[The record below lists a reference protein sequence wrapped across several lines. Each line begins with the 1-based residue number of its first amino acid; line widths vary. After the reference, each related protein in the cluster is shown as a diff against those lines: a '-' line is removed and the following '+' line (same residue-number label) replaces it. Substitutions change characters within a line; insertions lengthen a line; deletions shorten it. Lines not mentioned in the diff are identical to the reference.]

1 MRSRRVTLEC
11 MMKSNN
17 VFMMKRVLASVL
29 CVSLVCAVVF
39 AQKRFVMLD
48 KVVAVVG
55 NSAINY
61 SDVQQAAAL
70 ILEQRRSEGYTSDRP
85 AEDEALENLMLQKLL
100 YNQALLDSL
109 EINKADVVQRVEQ
122 RVQDMIAKEGS
133 ITALEKKSHMAIYH
147 IRDLLR
153 RQFEE
158 QNYAQL
164 MQQTVV
170 SKTKIV
176 PGEVER
182 YYKSIDKGELPISA
196 EQYMYAQ
203 ITMFPRNIK
212 EAKLRTRERLIEMRE
227 RIVTG
232 KARFA
237 TLARM
242 YSLDGSAIQGGELE
256 PAPLAG
262 FVKPFADALAELK
275 PGQVSEVVET
285 EFGFHLIQLIDKN
298 GQLYHC
304 RHILLR
310 PTFTTEE
317 VVAPMRDLDSLVRLI
332 KSDSLSFEEAARKHS
347 DDKHSKQNGGVVTN
361 HDLLER
367 YSAYDAKL
375 TATKF
380 LKEDFGAMGGKS
392 IDDYNAIRRLKEGE
406 ISTPFRSNDMVGN
419 ELVKVVKLLKVIP
432 AHNAS
437 LKDDY
442 LRLEQLAL
450 SQKQER
456 EFVDWL
462 NKKMATMYIYIA
474 PEFKSADFTNKNW
487 VKYSK

>member
-1 MRSRRVTLEC
+1 
-11 MMKSNN
+11 MK
-17 VFMMKRVLASVL
+17 KILYIALLL
-29 CVSLVCAVVF
+29 CSLSAGVV

-55 NSAINY
+55 NSSISY
-61 SDVQQAAAL
+61 SDMQQTARQ
-70 ILEQRRSEGYTSDRP
+70 ILEQRRAEGYTSDRSP
-85 AEDEALENLMLQKLL
+85 QSEALENLMLQKLL
-100 YNQALLDSL
+100 YNQALLDSI
-109 EINKADVVQRVEQ
+109 EISKGEVAQRVEQ
-122 RVQDMIAKEGS
+122 QVQSMVDREGS
-133 ITALEKKSHMAIYH
+133 ITALEKKTHMAIYH
-147 IRDLLR
+147 IRDLFR
-153 RQFEE
+153 RQLEE
-158 QNYAQL
+158 QSYAQN
-164 MQQTVV
+164 MQQTVI

-182 YYKSIDKGELPISA
+182 YYNSMDKDSLPIIA

-203 ITMFPRNIK
+203 ITKFPKNMK

-232 KARFA
+232 KTRFA

-242 YSLDGSAIQGGELE
+242 YSVDGSAIQGGELE

-275 PGQVSEVVET
+275 PGQVSEVVES
-285 EFGFHLIQLIDKN
+285 EFGFHLIQLIDRK
-298 GQLYHC
+298 GQLFHC

-310 PTFTTEE
+310 PTFTVDEI
-317 VVAPMRDLDSLVRLI
+317 VAPMRDLDSLVNLI
-332 KSDSLSFEEAARKHS
+332 KKDSLSFEEAARKHS

-392 IDDYNAIRRLKEGE
+392 IDDYNAIRRLREGE
-406 ISTPFRSNDMVGN
+406 VSAPFRSNDMVGN

-437 LKDDY
+437 LEEDY
-442 LRLEQLAL
+442 LRLEQMAL
-450 SQKQER
+450 SAKQDR
-456 EFVDWL
+456 EFQMWL
-462 NKKMATMYIYIA
+462 DKKIASMYIYIA
-474 PEFKSADFTNKNW
+474 PEFRNMEFSNKNW

>member
-1 MRSRRVTLEC
+1 MRRVI
-11 MMKSNN
+11 
-17 VFMMKRVLASVL
+17 SVL
-29 CVSLVCAVVF
+29 ICTLLMGAAVI

-55 NSAINY
+55 NSSISY
-61 SDVQQAAAL
+61 SDMRQAAKM
-70 ILEQRRSEGYTSDRP
+70 ILEQRRSEGYTSDRS
-85 AEDEALENLMLQKLL
+85 AESEALEELLAQKLL
-100 YNQALLDSL
+100 YNQALLDSV
-109 EINKADVVQRVEQ
+109 EINQADVVQRVEQ
-122 RVQDMIAKEGS
+122 QVQSMIDYEGS
-133 ITALEKKSHMAIYH
+133 IAALEKKSYMAIYH

-153 RQFEE
+153 RQIEE
-158 QNYAQL
+158 QTYAQT
-164 MQQTVV
+164 MQHTIV
-170 SKTKIV
+170 SKTKVV

-182 YYKSIDKGELPISA
+182 FYNSIDKDSLPIVA

-232 KARFA
+232 KTRFA

-256 PAPLAG
+256 PAPLSG

-275 PGQVSEVVET
+275 PGQVSEVVES
-285 EFGFHLIQLIDKN
+285 EFGFHLIQLIDKK

-310 PTFTTEE
+310 PTYTVDEII
-317 VVAPMRDLDSLVRLI
+317 APMRDLDSLVNLI
-332 KSDSLSFEEAARKHS
+332 KKDSLSFEEAARKHS
-347 DDKHSKQNGGVVTN
+347 DDRHSKQNGGVVTN

-392 IDDYNAIRRLKEGE
+392 IDDYNAISRLKEGE
-406 ISTPFRSNDMVGN
+406 ISAPFRSSDMVGN

-437 LKDDY
+437 LDEDY
-442 LRLEQLAL
+442 LRLEQMAL
-450 SQKQER
+450 RRKQDI
-456 EFVDWL
+456 EFKEWL
-462 NKKMATMYIYIA
+462 NKKIASMYIYIA
-474 PEFKSADFTNKNW
+474 PEFRNLEFENKNW

>member
-1 MRSRRVTLEC
+1 MKKILSILICTL
-11 MMKSNN
+11 
-17 VFMMKRVLASVL
+17 VVASV
-29 CVSLVCAVVF
+29 VV
-39 AQKRFVMLD
+39 AERRFVMLD

-55 NSAINY
+55 NSSVSY
-61 SDVQQAAAL
+61 SDMQQMAKR
-70 ILEQRRSEGYTSDRP
+70 ILEQRRSQGYTSDRP
-85 AEDEALENLMLQKLL
+85 AQDEALEELMLQKLL
-100 YNQALLDSL
+100 YNQALLDSV
-109 EINKADVVQRVEQ
+109 EINNGDVAQRVEQ
-122 RVQDMIAKEGS
+122 QVQSMVDREGS

-147 IRDLLR
+147 IRDLFR
-153 RQFEE
+153 RQIEE
-158 QNYAQL
+158 QTYAQT

-170 SKTKIV
+170 AKTKIV

-182 YYKSIDKGELPISA
+182 FYNSIDKDSLPVIA
-196 EQYMYAQ
+196 EQYQYAQ
-203 ITMFPRNIK
+203 ITMFPKNMK

-232 KARFA
+232 KTRFA

-242 YSLDGSAIQGGELE
+242 YSVDGSAIQGGELE

-275 PGQVSEVVET
+275 EGQVSEVVET
-285 EFGFHLIQLIDKN
+285 EFGFHLIQLIDKK

-310 PTFTTEE
+310 PTFVVEE
-317 VVAPMRDLDSLVRLI
+317 IMAPMRDLDSLVNLI
-332 KSDSLSFEEAARKHS
+332 KKDSLSFEEAARKHS

-406 ISTPFRSNDMVGN
+406 VSAPFRSSDMMGN

-437 LKDDY
+437 LDQDY
-442 LRLEQLAL
+442 LRLEQMAL
-450 SQKQER
+450 SAKQEKEFR
-456 EFVDWL
+456 EWL
-462 NKKMATMYIYIA
+462 DKKIASMYIYIA
-474 PEFKSADFTNKNW
+474 PEFRNGDFSNKNW

>member
-1 MRSRRVTLEC
+1 
-11 MMKSNN
+11 MKKIVSI
-17 VFMMKRVLASVL
+17 AL
-29 CVSLVCAVVF
+29 CLCFIGAGVV
-39 AQKRFVMLD
+39 AQKKFLMLD

-55 NSAINY
+55 NSSINY
-61 SDVQQAAAL
+61 TDVKQLAAQ
-70 ILEQRRSEGYTSDRP
+70 IMEQRRSEGYTSDRP
-85 AEDEALENLMLQKLL
+85 AQDEALENLLTQKLL
-100 YNQALLDSL
+100 YNQALLDSV
-109 EINKADVVQRVEQ
+109 EISQADVVQRVEQ
-122 RVQDMIAKEGS
+122 QVQSMVDREGS
-133 ITALEKKSHMAIYH
+133 ITAVEKKSHMAIYH

-153 RQFEE
+153 RQIEE
-158 QNYAQL
+158 QSYAQM
-164 MQQTVV
+164 MQQTVLGA
-170 SKTKIV
+170 TKII

-182 YYKSIDKGELPISA
+182 YYNSMDKGNLPIIA

-203 ITMFPRNIK
+203 ITKFPHNMK

-232 KARFA
+232 KTRFA

-242 YSLDGSAIQGGELE
+242 YSVDGSAIHGGELE

-285 EFGFHLIQLIDKN
+285 EFGFHLIQLIDKKGN
-298 GQLYHC
+298 LYHC

-310 PTFTTEE
+310 PTFTIDEIM
-317 VVAPMRDLDSLVRLI
+317 APMRELDSIANLI
-332 KSDSLSFEEAARKHS
+332 KKDSLTFEEAAKRHS
-347 DDKHSKQNGGVVTN
+347 DDKYSKMNGGVVTN

-392 IDDYNAIRRLKEGE
+392 IDDYNAIRRLREGE
-406 ISTPFRSNDMVGN
+406 MSAPFRSTDMMGN
-419 ELVKVVKLLKVIP
+419 ELVKIVKLVKVFP

-437 LKDDY
+437 LDEDY
-442 LRLEQLAL
+442 LRLEQMAL
-450 SQKQER
+450 SQKQDD
-456 EFVDWL
+456 EFKAWL
-462 NKKMATMYIYIA
+462 NKKMASMYIYIA
-474 PEFKSADFTNKNW
+474 PEFRDGDFENKNW
-487 VKYSK
+487 VKLSK

>member
-1 MRSRRVTLEC
+1 
-11 MMKSNN
+11 MKKLLSI
-17 VFMMKRVLASVL
+17 FL
-29 CVSLVCAVVF
+29 CAAVVCVTVV

-55 NSAINY
+55 NSSVGY
-61 SDVQQAAAL
+61 SDVQQAAKM
-70 ILEQRRSEGYTSDRP
+70 IIEQRRSEGYTSDRP
-85 AEDEALENLMLQKLL
+85 AQDEALENLMMQKLL
-100 YNQALLDSL
+100 YNQALIDSV
-109 EINKADVVQRVEQ
+109 EISQGEVASRVEQ
-122 RVQDMIAKEGS
+122 QVQSLIDREGS
-133 ITALEKKSHMAIYH
+133 ITALEQKAHMAIYH
-147 IRDLLR
+147 IRDLFR
-153 RQFEE
+153 RQIEE
-158 QNYAQL
+158 QSYAQM

-182 YYKSIDKGELPISA
+182 FYNSIGKDSLPIIA

-203 ITMFPRNIK
+203 ITMFPKNMK

-242 YSLDGSAIQGGELE
+242 YSVDGSAIQGGELE

-262 FVKPFADALAELK
+262 FVKSFADALAELK

-285 EFGFHLIQLIDKN
+285 EFGFHLIQLIEKK

-310 PTFTTEE
+310 PLFATDEII
-317 VVAPMRDLDSLVRLI
+317 APMRDLDSLVNLI
-332 KSDSLSFEEAARKHS
+332 KKDSLSFEEAARKHS

-392 IDDYNAIRRLKEGE
+392 IDDYNAIRRLREGE
-406 ISTPFRSNDMVGN
+406 ISDPFRSTDMVGN
-419 ELVKVVKLLKVIP
+419 ELVKVVKLLKIIP
-432 AHNAS
+432 AHHAS
-437 LKDDY
+437 LEEDY
-442 LRLEQLAL
+442 LRLEQMAL
-450 SQKQER
+450 SDKQER
-456 EFVDWL
+456 EFNAWL
-462 NKKMATMYIYIA
+462 DKKIASMYIYIA
-474 PEFKSADFTNKNW
+474 PEFRNCDFVNKNW
-487 VKYSK
+487 VKYAK

>member
-1 MRSRRVTLEC
+1 MG
-11 MMKSNN
+11 
-17 VFMMKRVLASVL
+17 A
-29 CVSLVCAVVF
+29 AVI

-55 NSAINY
+55 NSSISY
-61 SDVQQAAAL
+61 SDMRQAAKM
-70 ILEQRRSEGYTSDRP
+70 ILEQRRSEGYTSDRS
-85 AEDEALENLMLQKLL
+85 AESEALEELLAQKLL
-100 YNQALLDSL
+100 YNQALLDSV
-109 EINKADVVQRVEQ
+109 EINQADVVQRVEQ
-122 RVQDMIAKEGS
+122 QVQSMIDYEGS
-133 ITALEKKSHMAIYH
+133 IAALEKKSYMAIYH

-153 RQFEE
+153 RQIEE
-158 QNYAQL
+158 QTYAQT
-164 MQQTVV
+164 MQHTIV
-170 SKTKIV
+170 SKTKVV

-182 YYKSIDKGELPISA
+182 FYNSIDKDSLPIVA

-232 KARFA
+232 KTRFA

-256 PAPLAG
+256 PAPLSG

-275 PGQVSEVVET
+275 PGQVSEVVES
-285 EFGFHLIQLIDKN
+285 EFGFHLIQLIDKK

-310 PTFTTEE
+310 PTYTVDEII
-317 VVAPMRDLDSLVRLI
+317 APMRDLDSLVNLI
-332 KSDSLSFEEAARKHS
+332 KKDSLSFEEAARKHS
-347 DDKHSKQNGGVVTN
+347 DDRHSKQNGGVVTN

-392 IDDYNAIRRLKEGE
+392 IDDYNAISRLKEGE
-406 ISTPFRSNDMVGN
+406 ISAPFRSSDMVGN

-437 LKDDY
+437 LDEDY
-442 LRLEQLAL
+442 LRLEQMAL
-450 SQKQER
+450 RRKQDV
-456 EFVDWL
+456 EFKEWL
-462 NKKMATMYIYIA
+462 NKKIASMYIYIA
-474 PEFKSADFTNKNW
+474 PEFRNLEFENKNW

>member
-1 MRSRRVTLEC
+1 
-11 MMKSNN
+11 MKK
-17 VFMMKRVLASVL
+17 FASIAICL
-29 CVSLVCAVVF
+29 CFIGLGVV

-55 NSAINY
+55 NSSVSY
-61 SDVQQAAAL
+61 SDVQQYAKQ
-70 ILEQRRSEGYTSDRP
+70 ILEQRRAEGYTSDIP
-85 AEDEALENLMLQKLL
+85 AQDEALEKLMLQKLL
-100 YNQALLDSL
+100 YNQALLDSV
-109 EINKADVVQRVEQ
+109 EISQGDVNHRVEQ
-122 RVQDMIAKEGS
+122 QVQAMIDREGS
-133 ITALEKKSHMAIYH
+133 ITALEQKSHMAIYH
-147 IRDLLR
+147 IRDLFR

-158 QNYAQL
+158 QTYAQA

-170 SKTKIV
+170 SKTNIV

-182 YYKSIDKGELPISA
+182 FYKAINKDSLPIIA

-203 ITMFPRNIK
+203 ITMFPKNMK

-232 KARFA
+232 KTRFA

-242 YSLDGSAIQGGELE
+242 YSVDGSAIQGGELE

-262 FVKPFADALAELK
+262 FVKSFSDALAELK

-298 GQLYHC
+298 GNLYHC

-310 PTFTTEE
+310 PTFMVEE
-317 VVAPMRDLDSLVRLI
+317 IVAPMRDLDSIVRLI
-332 KSDSLSFEEAARKHS
+332 KKDSLSFEEAARRHS

-392 IDDYNAIRRLKEGE
+392 IDDYNAISRLKEGE
-406 ISTPFRSNDMVGN
+406 ISEPFRSNDMMGN
-419 ELVKVVKLLKVIP
+419 ELVKVVKLLKVFP

-437 LKDDY
+437 LEDDY
-442 LRLEQLAL
+442 LRLEEMALAV
-450 SQKQER
+450 KQER
-456 EFVDWL
+456 EFNAWL
-462 NKKMATMYIYIA
+462 DKKIASMYIYIA
-474 PEFKSADFTNKNW
+474 PEFRNGAFSNKNW
-487 VKYSK
+487 VKNSK

>member
-1 MRSRRVTLEC
+1 MKKILSRLICTLI
-11 MMKSNN
+11 
-17 VFMMKRVLASVL
+17 V
-29 CVSLVCAVVF
+29 VSAVV
-39 AQKRFVMLD
+39 AEKRFVMLD

-55 NSAINY
+55 NSSVSY
-61 SDVQQAAAL
+61 SDMKQYANQ
-70 ILEQRRSEGYTSDRP
+70 IIEQRRAQGYTSDRDP
-85 AEDEALENLMLQKLL
+85 HYEALENLMMQKLL

-109 EINKADVVQRVEQ
+109 EINQSDVVQRVEQ
-122 RVQDMIAKEGS
+122 QVQSMVEREGS

-153 RQFEE
+153 RQIEE
-158 QNYAQL
+158 QSYAQM
-164 MQQTVV
+164 MQQTIV

-182 YYKSIDKGELPISA
+182 FFNSLDKDSLPIIA

-203 ITMFPRNIK
+203 IVMFPKNMK

-232 KARFA
+232 KTRFA

-242 YSLDGSAIQGGELE
+242 YSADGSAIRGGELE

-275 PGQVSEVVET
+275 PGQVSEVVES
-285 EFGFHLIQLIDKN
+285 EFGFHLIQLIDKK

-310 PTFTTEE
+310 PTYTVEE
-317 VVAPMRDLDSLVRLI
+317 IVAPMRDLDSLVNLI
-332 KSDSLSFEEAARKHS
+332 KKDSLSFEEAARKHS
-347 DDKHSKQNGGVVTN
+347 DDKHSKQNGGIVTN

-406 ISTPFRSNDMVGN
+406 VSAPFRSNDMMGN

-432 AHNAS
+432 AHHAS
-437 LKDDY
+437 LEEDY
-442 LRLEQLAL
+442 LRLEQMAL
-450 SQKQER
+450 SQKQEK
-456 EFVDWL
+456 EFVEWL
-462 NKKMATMYIYIA
+462 NKKMASMYIYIV
-474 PEFKSADFTNKNW
+474 PEFRNGEFSNKNW
-487 VKYSK
+487 AKYSK

>member
-1 MRSRRVTLEC
+1 
-11 MMKSNN
+11 MKKLLSI
-17 VFMMKRVLASVL
+17 VICLLIAAS
-29 CVSLVCAVVF
+29 AVV

-55 NSAINY
+55 TSSVSY
-61 SDVQQAAAL
+61 SDMQQYARQ
-70 ILEQRRSEGYTSDRP
+70 IIEQRRSEGYTSDRS
-85 AEDEALENLMLQKLL
+85 AQNEALENLMMQKLL
-100 YNQALLDSL
+100 YNQALLDSV
-109 EINKADVVQRVEQ
+109 EISKGEVAQRVEQ
-122 RVQDMIAKEGS
+122 QVQAMIDREGS
-133 ITALEKKSHMAIYH
+133 ISAVEKKAHMAIYH
-147 IRDLLR
+147 IRDLFR
-153 RQFEE
+153 RQIEE
-158 QNYAQL
+158 QSYAQM

-182 YYKSIDKGELPISA
+182 FYNSLDKDSLPVIA

-203 ITMFPRNIK
+203 IVMFPKNMK

-232 KARFA
+232 KTRFA

-242 YSLDGSAIQGGELE
+242 YSVDGSAIQGGELE

-275 PGQVSEVVET
+275 PGQVSEVVES
-285 EFGFHLIQLIDKN
+285 EFGFHLIQLIDRK

-310 PTFTTEE
+310 PTFTMDEIL
-317 VVAPMRDLDSLVRLI
+317 APMRDLDSLANLI
-332 KSDSLSFEEAARKHS
+332 KKDSLTFEEAAKKHS
-347 DDKHSKQNGGVVTN
+347 DDKHSKQNGGIVTN

-406 ISTPFRSNDMVGN
+406 MSAPFRSNDMMGN
-419 ELVKVVKLLKVIP
+419 ELVKIVKLLKVIP
-432 AHNAS
+432 AHKAS
-437 LKDDY
+437 LDEDY

-456 EFVDWL
+456 EFKEWL
-462 NKKMATMYIYIA
+462 DKKIAAMYIYIA
-474 PEFKSADFTNKNW
+474 PEFRSDEFENKNW

>member
-1 MRSRRVTLEC
+1 MI
-11 MMKSNN
+11 MK
-17 VFMMKRVLASVL
+17 KLASIFL
-29 CVSLVCAVVF
+29 CLCFIGAGVV

-48 KVVAVVG
+48 KVVAVIG
-55 NSAINY
+55 NSSVSY
-61 SDVQQAAAL
+61 SDVQQAAKM
-70 ILEQRRSEGYTSDRP
+70 ILEQRRAEGYTSDRP
-85 AEDEALENLMLQKLL
+85 AQDEALENLMLQKLL
-100 YNQALLDSL
+100 YNQALLDSV
-109 EINKADVVQRVEQ
+109 EISHGDVAQRVEQ
-122 RVQDMIAKEGS
+122 QVQAMVDREGS

-147 IRDLLR
+147 IRDLFR

-158 QNYAQL
+158 QAYAQS

-170 SKTKIV
+170 SKTKVV

-182 YYKSIDKGELPISA
+182 YYNSINKDSLPIIA
-196 EQYMYAQ
+196 EQYTYAQ
-203 ITMFPRNIK
+203 IVKFPKNIK

-232 KARFA
+232 KTRFA

-256 PAPLAG
+256 PAPAAG
-262 FVKPFADALAELK
+262 FVKPFADALQELK

-285 EFGFHLIQLIDKN
+285 EFGFHLIQLIDKK

-310 PTFTTEE
+310 PTFTMDEII
-317 VVAPMRDLDSLVRLI
+317 APMRDLDSLTKLI
-332 KSDSLSFEEAARKHS
+332 KKDSLSFEEAARKHS
-347 DDKHSKQNGGVVTN
+347 DDKYSKMNGGIVTN

-406 ISTPFRSNDMVGN
+406 MSEPFRSNDMMGN
-419 ELVKVVKLLKVIP
+419 ELVKIVKLVKIIP

-437 LKDDY
+437 LDEDY
-442 LRLEQLAL
+442 IRLEQMALAN
-450 SQKQER
+450 KQER
-456 EFVDWL
+456 EFNQWL
-462 NKKMATMYIYIA
+462 DKKIASMYIYIA
-474 PEFKSADFTNKNW
+474 PEFRNGDFTNKNW

>member
-1 MRSRRVTLEC
+1 MGAT
-11 MMKSNN
+11 
-17 VFMMKRVLASVL
+17 
-29 CVSLVCAVVF
+29 AVV

-55 NSAINY
+55 NSSISY
-61 SDVQQAAAL
+61 SDVQQTAKML
-70 ILEQRRSEGYTSDRP
+70 LEQRRSEGYTSDRP
-85 AEDEALENLMLQKLL
+85 AQDEALEELMLQKLL
-100 YNQALLDSL
+100 YNQALLDSV
-109 EINKADVVQRVEQ
+109 EISKGDVAQRVEQ
-122 RVQDMIAKEGS
+122 QVQSMVDNAGS
-133 ITALEKKSHMAIYH
+133 IAALEKKSHMAIYH

-153 RQFEE
+153 RQLEE
-158 QNYAQL
+158 QSYAQM
-164 MQQTVV
+164 MQQTVIE
-170 SKTKIV
+170 KTKIV

-182 YYKSIDKGELPISA
+182 FYNSKDKDSLPVIA
-196 EQYMYAQ
+196 EQYQYAQ
-203 ITMFPRNIK
+203 ITMFPKNIK
-212 EAKLRTRERLIEMRE
+212 EAKLRTRERLVEMRE

-232 KARFA
+232 KTRFA

-242 YSLDGSAIQGGELE
+242 YSVDGSAIQGGELE

-275 PGQVSEVVET
+275 EGQVSEVVES
-285 EFGFHLIQLIDKN
+285 EFGFHLIQLIGKK

-310 PTFTTEE
+310 PTFTMDEIL
-317 VVAPMRDLDSLVRLI
+317 APMRDLDSIVNLI
-332 KSDSLSFEEAARKHS
+332 KKDSLTFEAAAKKHS
-347 DDKHSKQNGGVVTN
+347 DDKHSKMNGGVVTN

-380 LKEDFGAMGGKS
+380 LREDFGAMGGKS

-406 ISTPFRSNDMVGN
+406 MSAPFRSSDMMGN

-437 LKDDY
+437 LDEDY

-450 SQKQER
+450 NEKQER
-456 EFVDWL
+456 EFKVWL
-462 NKKMATMYIYIA
+462 DKKIASMYIYIA
-474 PEFKSADFTNKNW
+474 PEFRNAQFSNKNW
-487 VKYSK
+487 LKYQSK

>member
-1 MRSRRVTLEC
+1 MRRVI
-11 MMKSNN
+11 
-17 VFMMKRVLASVL
+17 SVL
-29 CVSLVCAVVF
+29 ICTLLMGAAVI

-55 NSAINY
+55 NSSISY
-61 SDVQQAAAL
+61 SDMRQAAKM
-70 ILEQRRSEGYTSDRP
+70 ILEQRRSEGYTSDRS
-85 AEDEALENLMLQKLL
+85 AESEALEELLAQKLL
-100 YNQALLDSL
+100 YNQALLDSV
-109 EINKADVVQRVEQ
+109 EINQADVVQRVEQ
-122 RVQDMIAKEGS
+122 QVQSMIDYEGS
-133 ITALEKKSHMAIYH
+133 IAALEKKSYMAIYH

-153 RQFEE
+153 RQIEE
-158 QNYAQL
+158 QTYAQT
-164 MQQTVV
+164 MQHTIV
-170 SKTKIV
+170 SKTKVV

-182 YYKSIDKGELPISA
+182 FYNSIDKDSLPIVA

-232 KARFA
+232 KTRFA

-256 PAPLAG
+256 PAPLSG

-275 PGQVSEVVET
+275 PGQVSEVVES
-285 EFGFHLIQLIDKN
+285 EFGFHLIQLIDKK
-298 GQLYHC
+298 GHLYHC

-310 PTFTTEE
+310 PTYTVDEII
-317 VVAPMRDLDSLVRLI
+317 APMRDLDSLVNLI
-332 KSDSLSFEEAARKHS
+332 KKDSLSFEEAARKHS
-347 DDKHSKQNGGVVTN
+347 DDRHSKQNGGVVTN

-380 LKEDFGAMGGKS
+380 LKEDFGVMGGKS
-392 IDDYNAIRRLKEGE
+392 IDDYNAISRLKEGE
-406 ISTPFRSNDMVGN
+406 ISAPFRSSDMVGN

-437 LKDDY
+437 LDEDY
-442 LRLEQLAL
+442 LRLEQMAL
-450 SQKQER
+450 RRKQDI
-456 EFVDWL
+456 EFKEWL
-462 NKKMATMYIYIA
+462 NKKIASMYIYIA
-474 PEFKSADFTNKNW
+474 PEFRNLEFENKNW

>member
-1 MRSRRVTLEC
+1 
-11 MMKSNN
+11 
-17 VFMMKRVLASVL
+17 
-29 CVSLVCAVVF
+29 
-39 AQKRFVMLD
+39 MLD

-55 NSAINY
+55 NSSINY
-61 SDVQQAAAL
+61 TDVKQLAAQ
-70 ILEQRRSEGYTSDRP
+70 IMEQRRSEGYTSDRP
-85 AEDEALENLMLQKLL
+85 AQDEALENLLTQKLL
-100 YNQALLDSL
+100 YNQALLDSV
-109 EINKADVVQRVEQ
+109 EISQADVVQRVEQ
-122 RVQDMIAKEGS
+122 QVQSMVDREGS
-133 ITALEKKSHMAIYH
+133 ITAVEKKSHMAIYH

-153 RQFEE
+153 RQIEE
-158 QNYAQL
+158 QSYAQM
-164 MQQTVV
+164 MQQTVLAA
-170 SKTKIV
+170 TKII

-182 YYKSIDKGELPISA
+182 YYNSMDKGNLPIIA

-203 ITMFPRNIK
+203 ITKFPHNMK

-232 KARFA
+232 KTRFA

-242 YSLDGSAIQGGELE
+242 YSVDGSAIHGGELE

-285 EFGFHLIQLIDKN
+285 EFGFHLIQLIDKKGN
-298 GQLYHC
+298 LYHC

-310 PTFTTEE
+310 PTFTINEIM
-317 VVAPMRDLDSLVRLI
+317 APMRELDSIANLI
-332 KSDSLSFEEAARKHS
+332 KKDSLTFEEAAKRHS
-347 DDKHSKQNGGVVTN
+347 DDKYSKMNGGVVTN

-392 IDDYNAIRRLKEGE
+392 IDDYNAIRRLREGE
-406 ISTPFRSNDMVGN
+406 MSAPFRSTDMMGN
-419 ELVKVVKLLKVIP
+419 ELVKIVKLVKVFP

-437 LKDDY
+437 LDEDY
-442 LRLEQLAL
+442 LRLEQMAL
-450 SQKQER
+450 SQKQDD
-456 EFVDWL
+456 EFKAWL
-462 NKKMATMYIYIA
+462 NKKMASMYIYIA
-474 PEFKSADFTNKNW
+474 PEFRNGDFENKNW
-487 VKYSK
+487 VKLSK

>member
-1 MRSRRVTLEC
+1 
-11 MMKSNN
+11 MKKLLSIAIC
-17 VFMMKRVLASVL
+17 LLIAAS
-29 CVSLVCAVVF
+29 AVV

-55 NSAINY
+55 NSSVSY
-61 SDVQQAAAL
+61 SDMQQYARQL
-70 ILEQRRSEGYTSDRP
+70 IEQRRAEGYTSDRS
-85 AEDEALENLMLQKLL
+85 AQNEALENLMMQKLL
-100 YNQALLDSL
+100 YNQALLDSV
-109 EINKADVVQRVEQ
+109 EISHGEVAQRVEQ
-122 RVQDMIAKEGS
+122 QVQAMIDREGS
-133 ITALEKKSHMAIYH
+133 ITALEKKQHMAIYH

-153 RQFEE
+153 RQIEE
-158 QNYAQL
+158 QSYAQM

-170 SKTKIV
+170 GKTKIV

-182 YYKSIDKGELPISA
+182 FYSSLDKDSLPLIA
-196 EQYMYAQ
+196 EQYVYAQ
-203 ITMFPRNIK
+203 IVMFPKNMK

-232 KARFA
+232 KTRFA

-242 YSLDGSAIQGGELE
+242 YSVDGSAIQGGELE

-275 PGQVSEVVET
+275 PGQVSEVVES
-285 EFGFHLIQLIDKN
+285 EFGFHLIQLIGKN

-310 PTFTTEE
+310 PTFTVDEI
-317 VVAPMRDLDSLVRLI
+317 VAPMRDLDSITNLI
-332 KSDSLSFEEAARKHS
+332 KKDSISFEAAAKKHS
-347 DDKHSKQNGGVVTN
+347 DDKHSKMNGGIVTN

-367 YSAYDAKL
+367 YSAFDAKL

-406 ISTPFRSNDMVGN
+406 ISAPFRSSDMMGND
-419 ELVKVVKLLKVIP
+419 LVKVVKLVKVIP
-432 AHNAS
+432 AHKAS
-437 LKDDY
+437 LEEDY

-450 SQKQER
+450 SQKQEK
-456 EFVDWL
+456 EFKAWL
-462 NKKMATMYIYIA
+462 DKKIAAMYIYIA
-474 PEFKSADFTNKNW
+474 PEFRSEEFENKNW

>member
-1 MRSRRVTLEC
+1 
-11 MMKSNN
+11 MKKILSI
-17 VFMMKRVLASVL
+17 LL
-29 CVSLVCAVVF
+29 CFCSLSAGVV

-55 NSAINY
+55 NSSISY
-61 SDVQQAAAL
+61 SDMQQAARQ
-70 ILEQRRSEGYTSDRP
+70 ILEQRRAEGYTSDRSP
-85 AEDEALENLMLQKLL
+85 QSEALENLMLQKLL
-100 YNQALLDSL
+100 YNQALLDSV
-109 EINKADVVQRVEQ
+109 EINKGEVAQRVEQ
-122 RVQDMIAKEGS
+122 QVQSMIDREGS
-133 ITALEKKSHMAIYH
+133 ITALEKKTHMAIYH
-147 IRDLLR
+147 IRDLFR
-153 RQFEE
+153 RQLEE
-158 QNYAQL
+158 QSYAQS

-182 YYKSIDKGELPISA
+182 FYNSKDKDSLPIIA
-196 EQYMYAQ
+196 EQYQYAQ
-203 ITMFPRNIK
+203 ITKFPQNMK

-232 KARFA
+232 KTRFA

-242 YSLDGSAIQGGELE
+242 YSVDGSAIQGGELE

-275 PGQVSEVVET
+275 PGQVSEVVES
-285 EFGFHLIQLIDKN
+285 EFGFHLIQLIDKK

-310 PTFTTEE
+310 PTFTVEE
-317 VVAPMRDLDSLVRLI
+317 IVAPMRDLDSLVNLI
-332 KSDSLSFEEAARKHS
+332 KKDSLSFEEAAKKHS
-347 DDKHSKQNGGVVTN
+347 DDKHSKMNGGVVTN

-406 ISTPFRSNDMVGN
+406 VSAPFRSNDMMGN
-419 ELVKVVKLLKVIP
+419 ELVKIVKLLKVIP

-437 LKDDY
+437 LEEDY
-442 LRLEQLAL
+442 LRLEQMAL
-450 SQKQER
+450 SQKQED
-456 EFVDWL
+456 EFRAWL
-462 NKKMATMYIYIA
+462 DKKIASMYIYIA
-474 PEFKSADFTNKNW
+474 PEFRNEEFSNKNW

>member
-1 MRSRRVTLEC
+1 MRKFVSIAIC
-11 MMKSNN
+11 
-17 VFMMKRVLASVL
+17 L
-29 CVSLVCAVVF
+29 CFVGLGVV

-55 NSAINY
+55 NSSVSY
-61 SDVQQAAAL
+61 SDVQQYAKQ
-70 ILEQRRSEGYTSDRP
+70 ILEQRRAEGYTSDRP
-85 AEDEALENLMLQKLL
+85 AQDEALEKLMMQKLL
-100 YNQALLDSL
+100 YNQALLDSV
-109 EINKADVVQRVEQ
+109 EISQGDVNQRVEQ
-122 RVQDMIAKEGS
+122 QVQAMIDREGS
-133 ITALEKKSHMAIYH
+133 ITALEQKSHMAIYH
-147 IRDLLR
+147 IRDLFR
-153 RQFEE
+153 RQLEE
-158 QNYAQL
+158 QSYAQA

-170 SKTKIV
+170 AKTKIV

-182 YYKSIDKGELPISA
+182 YYKAIDKDSLPIIA

-203 ITMFPRNIK
+203 ITKFPKNMK

-232 KARFA
+232 KTRFA

-242 YSLDGSAIQGGELE
+242 YSVDGSAIQGGELE

-262 FVKPFADALAELK
+262 FVKSFSDALAELK

-285 EFGFHLIQLIDKN
+285 EFGFHLIQLIDKK

-310 PTFTTEE
+310 PTFMVEE
-317 VVAPMRDLDSLVRLI
+317 IISPMRDLDSLVKLI
-332 KSDSLSFEEAARKHS
+332 KKDSLTFEEAARKHS

-392 IDDYNAIRRLKEGE
+392 IDDYNAISRLKEGE
-406 ISTPFRSNDMVGN
+406 ISEPFRSNDMMGN

-432 AHNAS
+432 AHHAS
-437 LKDDY
+437 LEEDY
-442 LRLEQLAL
+442 LRLEEMALAE
-450 SQKQER
+450 KQER
-456 EFVDWL
+456 EFNEWL
-462 NKKMATMYIYIA
+462 DKKIASMYVYIA
-474 PEFKSADFTNKNW
+474 PEFRNGDFTNKNW
-487 VKYSK
+487 VKNSK

>member
-1 MRSRRVTLEC
+1 MKKILSILICTL
-11 MMKSNN
+11 
-17 VFMMKRVLASVL
+17 VVASV
-29 CVSLVCAVVF
+29 VV
-39 AQKRFVMLD
+39 AEKRFVMLD

-55 NSAINY
+55 NSSVSY
-61 SDVQQAAAL
+61 SDVQQMAKM

-85 AEDEALENLMLQKLL
+85 AQDEALEDLMLQKLL
-100 YNQALLDSL
+100 YNQALLDSV
-109 EINKADVVQRVEQ
+109 EINNGEVAQRVEQ
-122 RVQDMIAKEGS
+122 QVQSMIDREGS
-133 ITALEKKSHMAIYH
+133 ITVLEKKAHMAIYH
-147 IRDLLR
+147 IRDLFR

-158 QNYAQL
+158 QTYAQA
-164 MQQTVV
+164 MQQTIV

-182 YYKSIDKGELPISA
+182 FYNAIDKDSLPIIA
-196 EQYMYAQ
+196 EQYQYAQ
-203 ITMFPRNIK
+203 ITMFPKNMK

-232 KARFA
+232 KTRFA

-242 YSLDGSAIQGGELE
+242 YSVDGSSIQGGELE

-275 PGQVSEVVET
+275 EGQVSEVVES
-285 EFGFHLIQLIDKN
+285 EFGFHLIQLIDKK

-310 PTFTTEE
+310 PTFVMDEIL
-317 VVAPMRDLDSLVRLI
+317 APMRDLDSLVNLI
-332 KSDSLSFEEAARKHS
+332 KKDSLSFEEAARKHS

-406 ISTPFRSNDMVGN
+406 ISDPFRSTDMMGN

-437 LKDDY
+437 LDEDY
-442 LRLEQLAL
+442 LRLEQMAL
-450 SQKQER
+450 SAKQEK
-456 EFVDWL
+456 EFKAWL
-462 NKKMATMYIYIA
+462 DKKIASMYIYIA
-474 PEFKSADFTNKNW
+474 PEFRGGDFSNKNW

>member
-1 MRSRRVTLEC
+1 MKKILSIAICTL
-11 MMKSNN
+11 
-17 VFMMKRVLASVL
+17 VL
-29 CVSLVCAVVF
+29 VSAVV
-39 AQKRFVMLD
+39 AEKRFVMLD

-55 NSAINY
+55 NSSISY
-61 SDVQQAAAL
+61 SDVQQAARM
-70 ILEQRRSEGYTSDRP
+70 ITEQRRAEGYTSDRP
-85 AEDEALENLMLQKLL
+85 AQDEALEDLMLQKLL
-100 YNQALLDSL
+100 YNQALLDSV
-109 EINKADVVQRVEQ
+109 EINKADAVQRVEQ
-122 RVQDMIAKEGS
+122 QVQSMIDHEGS

-153 RQFEE
+153 RQIEE
-158 QNYAQL
+158 QLYAQT
-164 MQQTVV
+164 MQQTII

-182 YYKSIDKGELPISA
+182 YYKSMDKDSLPIIA
-196 EQYMYAQ
+196 EQYQYAQ
-203 ITMFPRNIK
+203 ITMFPKNIK

-232 KARFA
+232 KTRFS

-242 YSLDGSAIQGGELE
+242 YSVDGSAIQGGELE

-262 FVKPFADALAELK
+262 FVKPFADALGELK
-275 PGQVSEVVET
+275 PGQVSEVVES

-310 PTFTTEE
+310 PTFTIDEI
-317 VVAPMRDLDSLVRLI
+317 VAPMRELDSLVNLI
-332 KSDSLSFEEAARKHS
+332 KKDSITFEAAARKHS

-392 IDDYNAIRRLKEGE
+392 IDDYNAIRRLREGE
-406 ISTPFRSNDMVGN
+406 ISDPFRSNDLMGN
-419 ELVKVVKLLKVIP
+419 ELVKVVKLLKIIP

-437 LKDDY
+437 LEEDY
-442 LRLEQLAL
+442 LRLEQMAL
-450 SQKQER
+450 SDKQER
-456 EFVDWL
+456 EFRAWL
-462 NKKMATMYIYIA
+462 DKKIASMYIYIA
-474 PEFKSADFTNKNW
+474 PEFRTAEFTNKNW
-487 VKYSK
+487 VKYSR

>member
-1 MRSRRVTLEC
+1 
-11 MMKSNN
+11 MKKIISI
-17 VFMMKRVLASVL
+17 AL
-29 CVSLVCAVVF
+29 CLCFLGAGVV

-55 NSAINY
+55 NSSINY
-61 SDVQQAAAL
+61 TDVKQLASQ

-85 AEDEALENLMLQKLL
+85 AQDEALENLLTQKLL
-100 YNQALLDSL
+100 YNQALLDSV
-109 EINKADVVQRVEQ
+109 EISQTDVVQRVEQ
-122 RVQDMIAKEGS
+122 QVQSMVDREGS
-133 ITALEKKSHMAIYH
+133 ITALEKKTHMAIYH
-147 IRDLLR
+147 IRDLVR
-153 RQFEE
+153 RQIEE
-158 QNYAQL
+158 QSYAQM
-164 MQQTVV
+164 MQQTVIGA
-170 SKTKIV
+170 TKIV

-182 YYKSIDKGELPISA
+182 FYKSKDKNDLPVIA

-203 ITMFPRNIK
+203 ITMFPKNMK

-232 KARFA
+232 KTRFA

-242 YSLDGSAIQGGELE
+242 YSVDGSAIHGGELE

-285 EFGFHLIQLIDKN
+285 EFGFHLIQLIDQKGN
-298 GQLYHC
+298 LYHC

-310 PTFTTEE
+310 PTYTIDEIL
-317 VVAPMRDLDSLVRLI
+317 APMRELDSLANLI
-332 KSDSLSFEEAARKHS
+332 KKDSLSFEEAAKKHS
-347 DDKHSKQNGGVVTN
+347 DDKYSKMNGGVVTN

-406 ISTPFRSNDMVGN
+406 MSAPFRSTDMMGN
-419 ELVKVVKLLKVIP
+419 ELVKIVKLLKIIP
-432 AHNAS
+432 AHQAS
-437 LKDDY
+437 LEDDY
-442 LRLEQLAL
+442 LRLEQMAL
-450 SQKQER
+450 NQKQEK
-456 EFVDWL
+456 EFNQWL
-462 NKKMATMYIYIA
+462 DKKMASMYIYIA
-474 PEFKSADFTNKNW
+474 PEFRNSEFENKNW
-487 VKYSK
+487 VKASK

>member
-1 MRSRRVTLEC
+1 M
-11 MMKSNN
+11 N
-17 VFMMKRVLASVL
+17 KRVISIVICALAIGATVI
-29 CVSLVCAVVF
+29 

-55 NSAINY
+55 NSSISY
-61 SDVQQAAAL
+61 SDVQQYASQ
-70 ILEQRRSEGYTSDRP
+70 ILEERRAEGYTSDRP
-85 AEDEALENLMLQKLL
+85 AQDEALEELMLQKLL

-109 EINKADVVQRVEQ
+109 EISQADVAQRVEQ
-122 RVQDMIAKEGS
+122 QVQSMVDREGS

-153 RQFEE
+153 RQIEE
-158 QNYAQL
+158 QSYAQM

-170 SKTKIV
+170 GKTTIV

-182 YYKSIDKGELPISA
+182 FYNSKNRSELPIIA

-203 ITMFPRNIK
+203 ITMFPKNMK

-242 YSLDGSAIQGGELE
+242 YSLDGSAIRGGELE

-262 FVKPFADALAELK
+262 FVKPFADALSELK

-285 EFGFHLIQLIDKN
+285 EFGFHLIQMIDQK

-310 PTFTTEE
+310 PTYTIDE
-317 VVAPMRDLDSLVRLI
+317 VLEPMRDLDSLVNLI
-332 KSDSLSFEEAARKHS
+332 KCDSLSFEEAARKHS
-347 DDKHSKQNGGVVTN
+347 DDKYSKQNGGVVTN

-392 IDDYNAIRRLKEGE
+392 IDDYNAIRRLREGE
-406 ISTPFRSNDMVGN
+406 VSAPFRSTDMVGN
-419 ELVKVVKLLKVIP
+419 ELVKVVKLLKVFP

-437 LKDDY
+437 LDEDY
-442 LRLEQLAL
+442 LRLEQMAL
-450 SQKQER
+450 VEKQEC
-456 EFVDWL
+456 EFVAWL
-462 NKKMATMYIYIA
+462 DKKIASMYIYIA
-474 PEFKSADFTNKNW
+474 PEFKGGEFENKNW

>member
-1 MRSRRVTLEC
+1 
-11 MMKSNN
+11 MKKLLSI
-17 VFMMKRVLASVL
+17 FL
-29 CVSLVCAVVF
+29 CAAVVCVTVV

-55 NSAINY
+55 NSSVSY
-61 SDVQQAAAL
+61 SDVQQAAKM
-70 ILEQRRSEGYTSDRP
+70 IIEQRRSEGYTSDRP
-85 AEDEALENLMLQKLL
+85 AQDEALENLMMQKLL
-100 YNQALLDSL
+100 YNQALIDSV
-109 EINKADVVQRVEQ
+109 EISQGEVASRVEQ
-122 RVQDMIAKEGS
+122 QVQSLIDREGS
-133 ITALEKKSHMAIYH
+133 ITALEQKAHMAIYH
-147 IRDLLR
+147 IRDLFR
-153 RQFEE
+153 RQIEE
-158 QNYAQL
+158 QSYAQM

-182 YYKSIDKGELPISA
+182 FYNSIGKDSLPIIA

-203 ITMFPRNIK
+203 ITMFPKNMK

-242 YSLDGSAIQGGELE
+242 YSVDGSAIQGGELE

-262 FVKPFADALAELK
+262 FVKSFADALAELK

-285 EFGFHLIQLIDKN
+285 EFGFHLIQLIEKK

-310 PTFTTEE
+310 PLFATDEII
-317 VVAPMRDLDSLVRLI
+317 APMRDLDSLVNLI
-332 KSDSLSFEEAARKHS
+332 KKDSLSFEEAARKHS

-392 IDDYNAIRRLKEGE
+392 IDDYNAIRRLREGE
-406 ISTPFRSNDMVGN
+406 ISDPFRSTDMVGN
-419 ELVKVVKLLKVIP
+419 ELVKVVKLLKIIP
-432 AHNAS
+432 AHHAS
-437 LKDDY
+437 LEEDY
-442 LRLEQLAL
+442 LRLEQMAL
-450 SQKQER
+450 SDKQER
-456 EFVDWL
+456 EFNAWL
-462 NKKMATMYIYIA
+462 DKKIASMYIYIA
-474 PEFKSADFTNKNW
+474 PEFRNCDFVNKNW
-487 VKYSK
+487 VKYAK

>member
-1 MRSRRVTLEC
+1 
-11 MMKSNN
+11 MKKIVSI
-17 VFMMKRVLASVL
+17 AL
-29 CVSLVCAVVF
+29 CLCFIGAGVV
-39 AQKRFVMLD
+39 AQKKLVMLD

-55 NSAINY
+55 NSSINY
-61 SDVQQAAAL
+61 TDVKQLAAQ
-70 ILEQRRSEGYTSDRP
+70 IMEQRRSEGYTSDRP
-85 AEDEALENLMLQKLL
+85 AQDEALENLLTQKLL
-100 YNQALLDSL
+100 YNQALLDSV
-109 EINKADVVQRVEQ
+109 EISQADVVQRVEQ
-122 RVQDMIAKEGS
+122 QVQSMVDREGS
-133 ITALEKKSHMAIYH
+133 ITAVEKKSHMAIYH

-153 RQFEE
+153 RQIEE
-158 QNYAQL
+158 QSYAQM
-164 MQQTVV
+164 MQQTVLGA
-170 SKTKIV
+170 TKII

-182 YYKSIDKGELPISA
+182 YYNSMDKGNLPIIA

-203 ITMFPRNIK
+203 ITKFPHNMK

-232 KARFA
+232 KTRFA

-242 YSLDGSAIQGGELE
+242 YSVDGSAIHGGELE

-285 EFGFHLIQLIDKN
+285 EFGFHLIQLIDKRGN
-298 GQLYHC
+298 LYHC

-310 PTFTTEE
+310 PTFTIDEIM
-317 VVAPMRDLDSLVRLI
+317 APMRELDSIANLI
-332 KSDSLSFEEAARKHS
+332 KKDSLTFEEAAKRHS
-347 DDKHSKQNGGVVTN
+347 DDKYSKMNGGVVTN

-392 IDDYNAIRRLKEGE
+392 IDDYNAIRRLREGE
-406 ISTPFRSNDMVGN
+406 MSAPFRSTDMMGN
-419 ELVKVVKLLKVIP
+419 ELVKIVKLVKVFP

-437 LKDDY
+437 LDEDY
-442 LRLEQLAL
+442 LRLEQMAL
-450 SQKQER
+450 SQKQDD
-456 EFVDWL
+456 EFKVWL
-462 NKKMATMYIYIA
+462 NKKMASMYIYIA
-474 PEFKSADFTNKNW
+474 PEFRNGDFENKNW
-487 VKYSK
+487 VKLSK

>member
-1 MRSRRVTLEC
+1 
-11 MMKSNN
+11 MKK
-17 VFMMKRVLASVL
+17 FLL
-29 CVSLVCAVVF
+29 ILLGLSLTTAALV

-55 NSAINY
+55 SSSISY
-61 SDVQQAAAL
+61 SDVKQLAERMV
-70 ILEQRRSEGYTSDRP
+70 EQRRAEGYTSDRDP
-85 AEDEALENLMLQKLL
+85 MSEALENLMLQKLL
-100 YNQALLDSL
+100 YNQALLDSV
-109 EINKADVVQRVEQ
+109 EINKSDVLQRVEQ
-122 RVQDMIAKEGS
+122 QVQAMIAQEGS
-133 ITALEKKSHMAIYH
+133 ITALEQKSHLPIFH

-153 RQFEE
+153 RQIEE
-158 QNYAQL
+158 QVYAQT
-164 MQQTVV
+164 MQQTVT

-182 YYKSIDKGELPISA
+182 FYAKIDKDSLPVIA
-196 EQYMYAQ
+196 EQYQYAH
-203 ITMFPRNIK
+203 ITMFPKNM
-212 EAKLRTRERLIEMRE
+212 EAAKLRTKERMLEMRE

-232 KARFA
+232 KARFT

-242 YSLDGSAIQGGELE
+242 YSVDGSAIQGGELE

-262 FVKPFADALAELK
+262 FVKSFADALAELK

-285 EFGFHLIQLIDKN
+285 EFGFHLIQLIDKK

-310 PTFTTEE
+310 PTYTVDEI
-317 VVAPMRDLDSLVRLI
+317 VAPMRDLDSLVNLI
-332 KSDSLSFEEAARKHS
+332 KKDSLSFEEAARKHS

-406 ISTPFRSNDMVGN
+406 VSAPFRSSDMMGN
-419 ELVKVVKLLKVIP
+419 ELVKIVKLLKVIP

-437 LKDDY
+437 LEEDY
-442 LRLEQLAL
+442 LRLEQMAL
-450 SQKQER
+450 SQKQDK
-456 EFVDWL
+456 EFLEWL
-462 NKKMATMYIYIA
+462 NKKIASMYIYIA
-474 PEFKSADFTNKNW
+474 PEFRNGDFSNKNW
-487 VKYSK
+487 AKYSK